1 MKYLDPKADLTFKK
15 IFGNHPKRLISLLNA
30 LLPLSE
36 EEQIHEI
43 KYLPTELVPQLEG
56 GKNTIVDVL
65 CTDVRGRKFCVE
77 MQMEWSDAFQQRVLF
92 NASKLYVSQAKKGGK
107 YSELQPVYSLNLIND
122 IFAHDTPDFIH
133 NYRIVHDKDSN
144 KVIEGL
150 HFTFIELP
158 KFTPH
163 SIADKRMMVLWLR
176 FLTEINS
183 NTKDIPADLLND
195 PEIGKAV
202 EDLEVSGFTDAELR
216 AYDKFWDSVSVERTL
231 LDDRY
236 QKGMEEGMEKGRAEG
251 IEEGRAEGMEKGRAE
266 GMEKGRAEGIEEGRA
281 EGMEKGR
288 AEGMEKGRTE
298 GIEEGMSQ
306 RSLEIARKML
316 AHGMDETSIMDM
328 TGLTAEEIKLLKAEM

>member
-1 MKYLDPKADLTFKK
+1 MVMKYLDPKADLTFKK
-15 IFGNHPKRLISLLNA
+15 IFGNHPKSLISLLNA

-43 KYLPTELVPQLEG
+43 KYLPTELVPE
-56 GKNTIVDVL
+56 NNSYRYAITNIL
-65 CTDVRGRKFCVE
+65 CTDAKSNKFCVVIRI
-77 MQMEWSDAFQQRVLF
+77 EWSDAFQQRVQFL
-92 NASKLYVSQAKKGGK
+92 ASELYVNPAIKQVK
-107 YSELQPVYSLNLIND
+107 YFAQYPTYSLNLIND

-183 NTKDIPADLLND
+183 DTKEIPADLLND

-202 EDLEVSGFTDAELR
+202 EELEISGFSDAELW

-231 LDDRY
+231 IDDSY
-236 QKGMEEGMEKGRAEG
+236 QKGIEKG
-251 IEEGRAEGMEKGRAE
+251 IEKSMN
-266 GMEKGRAEGIEEGRA
+266 
-281 EGMEKGR
+281 
-288 AEGMEKGRTE
+288 
-298 GIEEGMSQ
+298 Q

-316 AHGMDETSIMDM
+316 AKGMDEAMVMDM
-328 TGLTAEEIKLLKAEM
+328 TGLTAEEIKQMKL

>member
-1 MKYLDPKADLTFKK
+1 MVMKYLDPKADLTFKK

-43 KYLPTELVPQLEG
+43 KYLPTELVPE
-56 GKNTIVDVL
+56 NNSYRYAITNIL
-65 CTDVRGRKFCVE
+65 CTDAQSNKFCVVIRI
-77 MQMEWSDAFQQRVLF
+77 EWSDAFQQRVQFL
-92 NASKLYVSQAKKGGK
+92 ASELYVNPAIKQVK
-107 YSELQPVYSLNLIND
+107 YFAQYPTYSLNLIND

-183 NTKDIPADLLND
+183 DTKEIPADLLND

-202 EDLEVSGFTDAELR
+202 EELEISGFSDAELW

-231 LDDRY
+231 IDDSY
-236 QKGMEEGMEKGRAEG
+236 QKGIEKG
-251 IEEGRAEGMEKGRAE
+251 IEKSMN
-266 GMEKGRAEGIEEGRA
+266 
-281 EGMEKGR
+281 
-288 AEGMEKGRTE
+288 
-298 GIEEGMSQ
+298 Q

-316 AHGMDETSIMDM
+316 AKGMDEAMVMDM
-328 TGLTAEEIKLLKAEM
+328 TGLTAEEIKQMKL

>member
-15 IFGNHPKRLISLLNA
+15 IFGNHPARLISLLNA

-43 KYLPTELVPQLEG
+43 KYLPTELVPE
-56 GKNTIVDVL
+56 NNSYRYAITNIL
-65 CTDVRGRKFCVE
+65 CTDAKSNKFCVVIRI
-77 MQMEWSDAFQQRVLF
+77 EWSDAFQQRVQFL
-92 NASKLYVSQAKKGGK
+92 ASELYVNPAIKQVK
-107 YSELQPVYSLNLIND
+107 YFAQYPTYSLNLIND

-183 NTKDIPADLLND
+183 NTKEVPADLLND

-202 EDLEVSGFTDAELR
+202 EELEISGFTDAELW

-231 LDDRY
+231 IDDSY
-236 QKGMEEGMEKGRAEG
+236 QKGIEKG
-251 IEEGRAEGMEKGRAE
+251 IEKG
-266 GMEKGRAEGIEEGRA
+266 MN
-281 EGMEKGR
+281 
-288 AEGMEKGRTE
+288 
-298 GIEEGMSQ
+298 Q

-316 AHGMDETSIMDM
+316 TQGMDEAMVMDM
-328 TGLTAEEIKLLKAEM
+328 TGLTAEEIKQMKL

>member
-1 MKYLDPKADLTFKK
+1 MMMKYLDPKADLTFKK
-15 IFGNHPKRLISLLNA
+15 IFGNHPQRLISLLNA

-36 EEQIHEI
+36 AEQIYAIE
-43 KYLPTELVPQLEG
+43 YLPTELVPQLEG

-65 CTDVRGRKFCVE
+65 CTDSRGRKFCVE

-122 IFAHDTPDFIH
+122 VFEHDTPDFIH

-183 NTKDIPADLLND
+183 NTKEIPADLLND

-202 EDLEVSGFTDAELR
+202 EELEISGFTDAELR

-236 QKGMEEGMEKGRAEG
+236 QKGREEGKEEG
-251 IEEGRAEGMEKGRAE
+251 IAEGMEKGME
-266 GMEKGRAEGIEEGRA
+266 QGMK
-281 EGMEKGR
+281 KGR
-288 AEGMEKGRTE
+288 AEGMKKGLKQGMEKGME
-298 GIEEGMSQ
+298 QGMSQ
-306 RSLEIARKML
+306 RSLEIAKKML
-316 AHGMDETSIMDM
+316 AKGMDEATVMDM
-328 TGLTAEEIKLLKAEM
+328 TGLSAEEMKLLKAEL